1 MATLE
6 LKAIKRH
13 IEGKKVQELRR
24 KGVTPAHLFG
34 PGVESLAIQCD
45 TISLRNILAD
55 AGHTQLVN
63 LKLGQEH
70 NPRIVMVR
78 EVQIDN
84 FKGGLLHVDFYQ
96 VNLTET
102 IRVNVPVVLIGESAA
117 AKMKG
122 NSLVQELNELT
133 VQCLPANI
141 PSKVDVDVTPLVTA
155 NDLVR
160 IKDLPAIKDVT
171 IVNDPGVVVARIAV
185 EVIEVVE
192 KPKTAEEGA
201 EAAAEEGATA
211 EGEKKEAPAKGEKK
225 EAPAKAEKPAKSEKK
240 E

>member
-6 LKAIKRH
+6 LKATKRH
-13 IEGKKVQELRR
+13 IEGKKVKELRR
-24 KGVTPAHLFG
+24 EGVTPAHLFG

-45 TISLRNILAD
+45 TANLRNILVD

-63 LKLGQEH
+63 LKLGHEH
-70 NPRIVMVR
+70 NPRVVMIR
-78 EVQIDN
+78 EVQMDN

-102 IRVNVPVVLIGESAA
+102 IRVNVPIILIGESAA

-122 NSLVQELNELT
+122 NSLVQELNDLT

-141 PSKVDVDVTPLVTA
+141 PSKVEVDVTPLVTA
-155 NDLVR
+155 DQLIRV
-160 IKDLPAIKDVT
+160 KDMPAIKDVT

-192 KPKTAEEGA
+192 KPKAAEEGA
-201 EAAAEEGATA
+201 EAEGEEGIAAE
-211 EGEKKEAPAKGEKK
+211 GEKK
-225 EAPAKAEKPAKSEKK
+225 EAPAKAEKPEKK

>member
-6 LKAIKRH
+6 LKATKRH

-24 KGVTPAHLFG
+24 TGVTPAHLFG

-45 TISLRNILAD
+45 TSNLRNILAE
-55 AGHTQLVN
+55 AGHTQLVT
-63 LKLGQEH
+63 LKLGHEH
-70 NPRIVMVR
+70 NPRTVMIR

-84 FKGGLLHVDFYQ
+84 FRGALLHVDFYQ
-96 VNLTET
+96 VKLTEN
-102 IRVNVPVVLIGESAA
+102 IRVNVPIILIGDSAA

-122 NSLVQELNELT
+122 NSLVQELNDLT

-141 PSKVDVDVTPLVTA
+141 PNKVEVDVTPLVTA
-155 NDLVR
+155 DQLIR

-171 IVNDPGVVVARIAV
+171 IINDMGVVVARIAV
-185 EVIEVVE
+185 EVAEVVE
-192 KPKTAEEGA
+192 EKPKAAEEGA
-201 EAAAEEGATA
+201 EATA
-211 EGEKKEAPAKGEKK
+211 EGAAPVEGEKK
-225 EAPAKAEKPAKSEKK
+225 EAPAKAEKPAKK